1 MNDTLFDYLE
11 DQLSPYL
18 LGQNVCAADFYLYM
32 LTRWDP
38 QKDQMLANRPK
49 LAAFCDK
56 MRGHNVVETVLAK
69 QPRKK

>member
-1 MNDTLFDYLE
+1 MDNDLIYFE
-11 DQLSPYL
+11 DQLFPYL

-38 QKDQMLANRPK
+38 QKDQMLANRQK
-49 LAAFCDK
+49 LAAFCEQ